1 MLQRVLWDINSKKIK
16 WHILNVSYFSKNIS
30 SSVSETLSTLY
41 NKSFSQQ
48 IFPDHMKHATVT
60 PLHTRGSK
68 LDMTNYRPIS
78 VWPICSEILE
88 KLMLTRLLDFLD
100 KNNIIYQHQFGF
112 QKNKSTTPAVFD
124 ITQDM

>member
-1 MLQRVLWDINSKKIK
+1 MLQRELWDLNSKKIK
-16 WHILNVSYFSKNIS
+16 WHIWNVSNFSKNIT

>member
-1 MLQRVLWDINSKKIK
+1 M
-16 WHILNVSYFSKNIS
+16 NVSYFSKNIS

>member
-1 MLQRVLWDINSKKIK
+1 MLQRVLWDLNSKKIK
-16 WHILNVSYFSKNIS
+16 WHILNISYFSKNIS

>member
-1 MLQRVLWDINSKKIK
+1 MLQRVLWDLNSKKIK